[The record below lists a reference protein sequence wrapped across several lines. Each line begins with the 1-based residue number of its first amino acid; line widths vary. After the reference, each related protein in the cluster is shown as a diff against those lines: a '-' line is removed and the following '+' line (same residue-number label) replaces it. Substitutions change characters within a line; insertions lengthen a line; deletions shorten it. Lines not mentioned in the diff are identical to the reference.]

1 MHLPSFRP
9 FLCSLHPG
17 ITATGDD
24 GDVVLCL
31 LLPDVTAAAA
41 AAACH
46 SCTSPLVVVM
56 VVVVM
61 VVMTWRPS
69 CQSIV
74 HLE

>member
-1 MHLPSFRP
+1 
-9 FLCSLHPG
+9 LHPG
-17 ITATGDD
+17 ITATGDG

-31 LLPDVTAAAA
+31 LLLYVAAAA
-41 AAACH
+41 ASATGDVVGACH
-46 SCTSPLVVVM
+46 PWTLPLVMVMVM

-61 VVMTWRPS
+61 VVMTWQPS